1 MSARRTILREL
12 SARHERGDAGYLRP
26 AAINGFTDQ
35 PSRYQEAV
43 NQLLQERLING
54 TKDDEGRLA
63 IGLNTHRIAEVRK
76 ELRPVYARAGVWLA
90 GVVVIAVA
98 VAVAA
103 ARLL

>member
-1 MSARRTILREL
+1 MSARTMILREL
-12 SARHERGDAGYLRP
+12 SARHERGDLGYLRP

-63 IGLNTHRIAEVRK
+63 IGLNTHRIAEVKK
-76 ELRPVYARAGVWLA
+76 ELRPVYARAGVWVACL
-90 GVVVIAVA
+90 VVVIAVA
-98 VAVAA
+98 VAAVG
-103 ARLL
+103 LL

>member
-12 SARHERGDAGYLRP
+12 RARHERGDAGYLRP
-26 AAINGFTDQ
+26 AAINGFNDQ

-76 ELRPVYARAGVWLA
+76 ELRPVYARASVWVA
-90 GVVVIAVA
+90 CIVVIAVA
-98 VAVAA
+98 VAAMG
-103 ARLL
+103 LLQ

>member
-12 SARHERGDAGYLRP
+12 RARHERGDAGYLRP
-26 AAINGFTDQ
+26 AAINGFNDQ

-54 TKDDEGRLA
+54 TKDEEGRLA

-76 ELRPVYARAGVWLA
+76 ELRPVYARASVWVA
-90 GVVVIAVA
+90 CIVVIAVA
-98 VAVAA
+98 VAAMG
-103 ARLL
+103 LLQ